1 LLIAGEAEE
10 VSMPFRQKTL
20 AISTDDEPLALRL
33 LSALILGW
41 DRLQFADQGW
51 LLRDAFVML
60 DGGSFPPPDALLA
73 FVNTYKDAATP
84 KPYP

>member
-1 LLIAGEAEE
+1 
-10 VSMPFRQKTL
+10 
-20 AISTDDEPLALRL
+20 
-33 LSALILGW
+33 
-41 DRLQFADQGW
+41 
-51 LLRDAFVML
+51 ML